1 MNKKTGL
8 DMVMKNMD
16 PDRATK
22 ILAKSFYKEM
32 KKNGFANR
40 DIIRFSREVVEC
52 MAMDMFEPGE
62 CAEES
67 KKVSQLIG

>member
-22 ILAKSFYKEM
+22 ILARSFYKEM

-40 DIIRFSREVVEC
+40 DIINFSREIVEC
-52 MAMDMFEPGE
+52 MAMDIFKTSE

-67 KKVSQLIG
+67 KKVSRLIG